1 MIFDTSEYVESLT
14 PREEEVLDLLAREG
28 LTNRE
33 LAERLVVVEKTIWTH
48 LKNIYRKLNVKS
60 RSKAIVWAHQHRT
73 KQPINT

>member
-48 LKNIYRKLNVKS
+48 LKNIYRKLNVRS
-60 RSKAIVWAHQHRT
+60 RAEAIVWAHQHRIQ
-73 KQPINT
+73 QPINT